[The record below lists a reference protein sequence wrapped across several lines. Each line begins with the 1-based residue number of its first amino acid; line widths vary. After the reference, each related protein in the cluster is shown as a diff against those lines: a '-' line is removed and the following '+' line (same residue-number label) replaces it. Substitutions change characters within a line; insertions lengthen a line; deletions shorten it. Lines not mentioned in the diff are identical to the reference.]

1 MRKTQILRYWTYFRR
16 GHNVYLAFLIS
27 FANFVA
33 IQYSL
38 VIKTI
43 EQLSFIFPDLITFG
57 ITFFLIYLP
66 VATVIGWIDYKKA
79 SVPIDAAVGAKANPF
94 FMDLARA
101 ISLLAEGKNEE
112 AVKTLQRW
120 TESPY

>member
-43 EQLSFIFPDLITFG
+43 EQLSFVFPDLITFG

-112 AVKTLQRW
+112 AIKTLRRW
-120 TESPY
+120 TESP

>member
-120 TESPY
+120 TESP

>member
-43 EQLSFIFPDLITFG
+43 EQLSFVFSDLITFG

-112 AVKTLQRW
+112 AIKTLRRW
-120 TESPY
+120 TESP

>member
-43 EQLSFIFPDLITFG
+43 EQLSFVFPDLITFG

-112 AVKTLQRW
+112 AIKTLQRW
-120 TESPY
+120 TESP